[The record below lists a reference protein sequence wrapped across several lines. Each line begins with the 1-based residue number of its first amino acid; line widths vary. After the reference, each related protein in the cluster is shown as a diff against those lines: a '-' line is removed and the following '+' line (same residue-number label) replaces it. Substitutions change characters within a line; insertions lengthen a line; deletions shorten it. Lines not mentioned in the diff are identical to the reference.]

1 MASFRK
7 SVFWS
12 AVICMAA
19 LFALIVWWNGGGEK
33 DQGGSSAARKKQN
46 AAASAPQKE
55 SRSTL
60 GEWISSWGFL
70 AREQG
75 SQTEKLPGGEFNEIE
90 DSVRKT
96 FLAYNR
102 QDLPAFKAGWTDQ
115 GFQRAYELPK
125 ERAKHFGLL
134 GLLSFRPYA
143 IGEFSNTAIYGK
155 SAETEVV
162 LTYGEIQESHRMS
175 LVWDEDAWKIDQDEK
190 LDRVPK
196 NATVVDVKLQYY
208 KIQLD
213 PTRAAP
219 GTVAFRITNTDS
231 RQHEFV
237 VKRWN
242 PASDTEDNIG
252 LIKPLEPGQNETL
265 VLANLQPGRYIV
277 LCNMVARDGMPYS
290 YGMRNVFII
299 Q

>member
-1 MASFRK
+1 MESFRK
-7 SVFWS
+7 SIFWS
-12 AVICMAA
+12 ALVSVAA
-19 LFALIVWWNGGGEK
+19 LLALIVWWNSGGEK
-33 DQGGSSAARKKQN
+33 DQSRSSVPGKQKIVQ
-46 AAASAPQKE
+46 SVPRQE
-55 SRSTL
+55 SRSAL
-60 GEWISSWGFL
+60 GGWISSWNFL

-75 SQTEKLPGGEFNEIE
+75 SQTEKLPGGEFKEVE

-125 ERAKHFGLL
+125 ERVKHFGLL
-134 GLLSFRPYA
+134 GLLSFRPYD
-143 IGEFSNTAIYGK
+143 IGEFSNTAVYGR
-155 SAETEVV
+155 SAETEVE
-162 LTYGEIQESHRMS
+162 LTYGEAQEAHRML
-175 LVWDEDAWKIDQDEK
+175 LVWAEDAWKIDQDEK

-213 PTRAAP
+213 PTHAAP

-265 VLANLQPGRYIV
+265 VLTNLKPGRYIV

-290 YGMRNVFII
+290 YGMRNEFII